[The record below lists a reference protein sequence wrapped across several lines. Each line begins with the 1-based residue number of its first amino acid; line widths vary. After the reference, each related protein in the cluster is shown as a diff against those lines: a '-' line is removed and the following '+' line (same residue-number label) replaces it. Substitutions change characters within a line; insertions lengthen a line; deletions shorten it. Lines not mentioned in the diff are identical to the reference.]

1 MSSTTRHPVRW
12 IVGAAVAVGVV
23 AVGVAFAVAGG
34 DDDDAAGPRI
44 IQPGAPGEDSREL
57 SEDEAGAI
65 ELPPHVE
72 ADVQFMQD
80 MIVHHGQ
87 ALDMTALVADRS
99 DRDDIALLAR
109 RIEESQL
116 AEIDQMERWL
126 SDRDEEAPAPG
137 TTHGHDGA
145 LMPGML
151 TEEQFAE
158 LSAARGPVFDERFLE
173 LMIQHHGGA
182 LIMVEDL
189 RAAGGG
195 VEVEADA
202 LANHIHADQ
211 EIEIGRMREV
221 LAAMPT

>member
-12 IVGAAVAVGVV
+12 IVGAALAVAVV
-23 AVGVAFAVAGG
+23 ALGVAFAVTGG
-34 DDDDAAGPRI
+34 DDGDDAGPRI
-44 IQPGAPGEDSREL
+44 IQPGAPGEENREL
-57 SEDEAGAI
+57 TDEEADAI
-65 ELPPHVE
+65 EPPPHVE
-72 ADVQFMQD
+72 ADVRFMQD

-126 SDRDEEAPAPG
+126 SGRDEEAPAPG
-137 TTHGHDGA
+137 ATHGHDGA

-151 TEEQFAE
+151 TEEQFTE
-158 LSAARGPVFDERFLE
+158 LSAARGPVFDQRFLE

-189 RAAGGG
+189 RTAGGG
-195 VEVEADA
+195 VEVETDA

-211 EIEIGRMREV
+211 EIEIGRMRDL